1 MRATLLSWWS
11 APTSSPAPPPA
22 STTTASLLS
31 HLPSLLVP
39 LPPPAFLAPPS
50 LSDTLNP
57 SAARPSLAEI
67 VPLVLAVQQYLL
79 AALFRSPDVR
89 AADLAAQLAGV
100 LGGGGEGGECDG
112 GPSEWRALW
121 RREGAR
127 QELEGREREGLARR
141 LDGMM
146 TGVFATATK
155 GCAGLDGQVGACS
168 FRLSPS
174 LSLSRWPSR

>member
-11 APTSSPAPPPA
+11 APTLSPAPPPPA

-89 AADLAAQLAGV
+89 AADLAAQLDRV
-100 LGGGGEGGECDG
+100 LGGTAGEGECKG

-121 RREGAR
+121 RREGPR

-146 TGVFATATK
+146 TGMFATVTK

-168 FRLSPS
+168 FRLSPA
-174 LSLSRWPSR
+174 LSLSG